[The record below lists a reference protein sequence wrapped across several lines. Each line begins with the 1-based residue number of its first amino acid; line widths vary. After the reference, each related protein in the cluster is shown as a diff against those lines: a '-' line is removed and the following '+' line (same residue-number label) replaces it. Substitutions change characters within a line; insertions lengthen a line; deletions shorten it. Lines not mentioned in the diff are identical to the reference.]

1 MSTPPIFI
9 LAEAWGENESR
20 VSHALVGASGIAL
33 LQMMDEAG
41 LIDLT
46 SEDQA
51 FIRKFWETRDPNMVK
66 MVWNL
71 HPEFYT
77 SNVFNFR
84 PPGNDISWVCHDDN
98 KEGKRHGIRGYPAL
112 IRGKFVKSDYQDEL
126 DRLRDELLA
135 VDANLII
142 ALGNTAC
149 WALLGETAI
158 TKIRGVT
165 KMSTH
170 CVAGFKTLPI
180 LHPAAIL
187 REWSQRPVTVI
198 DLIKAK
204 REAVS
209 PDVIRPVCEIWI
221 EPEIDDILE
230 FKRRFIDRAERISV
244 DIETSGTQITMV
256 GIAPSRGLGIV
267 IPFVDTRRRN
277 RCYWPTAEIELRAW
291 KIIQEILEAPR
302 PRKLFQN
309 GLYDIAFIW
318 RTTGIKTIGADE
330 DTMLLHHALQPE
342 SLKGLGFLGSVYTD
356 HGSWKQMREK
366 VETIKKDA

>member
-1 MSTPPIFI
+1 MTEPPIFI
-9 LAEAWGENESR
+9 LAEAWGENESKTK
-20 VSHALVGASGIAL
+20 HALCGASGIVL

-51 FIRKFWETRDPNMVK
+51 FIRRFWETRDPTNIHMI
-66 MVWNL
+66 WNL

-77 SNVFNFR
+77 TNVFNFR
-84 PPGNDISWVCHDDN
+84 PPGNDISWVCEDDN
-98 KEGKRHGIRGYPAL
+98 KIGRKHGIPGYPAL
-112 IRGKFVKSDYQDEL
+112 VRGKFVKAEFYEEIT
-126 DRLRDELLA
+126 RLRHELLTQ
-135 VDANLII
+135 DPNLVI

-149 WALLGETAI
+149 WAILGETAI

-170 CVAGFKTLPI
+170 CVAGFKVLPI

-187 REWSQRPVTVI
+187 REWSQRPVTVV

-204 REAVS
+204 REAAS
-209 PDVIRPVCEIWI
+209 PDVIRPMCEIWI
-221 EPEIDDILE
+221 EPEISDILE
-230 FKRRFIDRAERISV
+230 FKHRFIDRAERISV

-256 GIAPSRGLGIV
+256 GIAPHRGLGIV
-267 IPFVDTRRRN
+267 IPFVDARKRN
-277 RCYWPTAEIELRAW
+277 RCYWPTNEIEIHAW
-291 KIIQEILEAPR
+291 KIIQEILEAPK
-302 PRKLFQN
+302 PSKVFQN

-318 RTTGIKTIGADE
+318 RTTGIKVVGADE

-366 VETIKKDA
+366 IETVKKDA